1 MDISFLPYF
10 LHNFAFYFFSPSW
23 YTKNHVSKINLIL
36 RACPLMY
43 MYITWHGENTENSLD
58 ITRVVVSFR
67 ISGPFHP
74 KSVLKLHQ

>member
-10 LHNFAFYFFSPSW
+10 LNNFAFYFFIPG
-23 YTKNHVSKINLIL
+23 TQKNHVSKINLIL

-43 MYITWHGENTENSLD
+43 ITWHGENTVNSLD